1 MARSAPSLT
10 SFVAGELSPR
20 LEGRVDLD
28 KYRQGA
34 AELLNMVV
42 HPHGGASR
50 RPGTEYIGEI
60 QSSAV
65 KGRLI
70 PFQFKTTDT
79 YILEFGNSTMR
90 VSRNGSIAGCDYQ
103 QQSWF

>member
-1 MARSAPSLT
+1 MARSAPSLS
-10 SFVAGELSPR
+10 SFVAGEISPR
-20 LEGRVDLD
+20 LEGRVELE

-50 RPGTEYIGEI
+50 RPGTEFIGEI
-60 QSSAV
+60 KSSSV
-65 KGRLI
+65 KGRLV

-79 YILEFGNSTMR
+79 YVLEFGNSIMR
-90 VSRNGSIAGCDYQ
+90 VIRNGG
-103 QQSWF
+103 